1 MSTRTYYTG
10 DIAGQTFQHLT
21 KMNVL
26 NLLRA
31 HLDTM
36 DANPV
41 ALTVERESIDVTQT
55 LQTGSAKRKGN

>member
-10 DIAGQTFQHLT
+10 NVIGQTFQHLT

-36 DANPV
+36 GCEPV
-41 ALTVERESIDVTQT
+41 TLTVERESTEVTQT
-55 LQTGSAKRKGN
+55 LETATSRKGN

>member
-1 MSTRTYYTG
+1 MSNRTYYTG
-10 DIAGQTFQHLT
+10 NVNRQCFQHLT

-36 DANPV
+36 DREPV
-41 ALTVERESIDVTQT
+41 TLTVERESTEVTQT
-55 LQTGSAKRKGN
+55 LQTGTTRKGN

>member
-1 MSTRTYYTG
+1 MSNRTYYTG
-10 DIAGQTFQHLT
+10 DVTGQTFQHLT

-36 DANPV
+36 DCEPV
-41 ALTVERESIDVTQT
+41 TLTVERESTEVTQT
-55 LQTGSAKRKGN
+55 LQTGTTRKGN

>member
-1 MSTRTYYTG
+1 MSNRIYYTG
-10 DIAGQTFQHLT
+10 NVAGQPYQHLT

-36 DANPV
+36 DCEPV
-41 ALTVERESIDVTQT
+41 TLTVERESTEVTQT
-55 LQTGSAKRKGN
+55 LQTGTTRKGN